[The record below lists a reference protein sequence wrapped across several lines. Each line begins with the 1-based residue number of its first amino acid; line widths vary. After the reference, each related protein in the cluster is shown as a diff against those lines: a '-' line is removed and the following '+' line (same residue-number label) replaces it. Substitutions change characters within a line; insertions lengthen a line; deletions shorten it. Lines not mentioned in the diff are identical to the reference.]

1 VVVCLT
7 TTLPPGTTDR
17 VLERMFPKPN
27 PFRFD
32 PVGWARERR
41 GAFLWSKQREI
52 AESVCQNR
60 YTAVK
65 SCHGI
70 GKSYTGGGVVIPW
83 WMDVHAAGS
92 ARVISTAPSQ
102 TQVEAI
108 LWNEISTAHAQA
120 EIKGRITHGQI
131 PMWKVG
137 SEIYGFGRKPADLV
151 NEDQARQAFQGIHAD
166 FVLVVLDEACGIP
179 GWLWEAIDSLVTND
193 ECRVLAIGNPDDP
206 LSQFKTVCQEG
217 SGWNVITVSAFDSPN
232 FTDEV
237 VPESVRAKLVSRTWV
252 EERRARWGE
261 DSPLWRSKVLGE
273 FPIDST
279 DGVIPV
285 SWASHCWQPLTDT
298 ATTPNDLGVDVGAGG
313 DASVIVH
320 RLGSRLRVVHTDH
333 HPDTMKTT
341 GEVVRLIRET
351 GATRAKVDVIG
362 IGQGVVDRL
371 RELKRAGHKNLKNCD
386 IVPVNVGE
394 TSTEPDRFPKLR
406 DELWWVIGREMS
418 EGRAWDLSEMPEE
431 LLLELT
437 TPKYKIDSAGRVKVE
452 SKDETRRRLGRS
464 PDTADASLLAW
475 FGGKAA
481 KRWRM
486 V

>member
-1 VVVCLT
+1 MVA
-7 TTLPPGTTDR
+7 TLPPGTTDR
-17 VLERMFPKPN
+17 VLERLFPKPH
-27 PFRFD
+27 PFRYD
-32 PVGWARERR
+32 PVGWAQAKR

-52 AESVCQNR
+52 AESVRDHR
-60 YTAVK
+60 YTACK
-65 SCHGI
+65 SCHGV
-70 GKSYTGGGVVIPW
+70 GKSFDAGGVVIPW
-83 WMDVHAAGS
+83 WMDVHPAGS
-92 ARVISTAPSQ
+92 ARVVSTAPSQ

-108 LWNEISTAHAQA
+108 LWNEISQAHAQA
-120 EIKGRITHGQI
+120 GIKGRITHGQV

-166 FVLVVLDEACGIP
+166 YVLVVLDEACGVP
-179 GWLWEAIDSLVTND
+179 GWLWEAVDSLVTND

-206 LSQFKTVCQEG
+206 LSYFNTVCQDG

-232 FTDEV
+232 FTGEE
-237 VPESVRAKLVSRTWV
+237 VPESVKAKLVSRTWV
-252 EERRARWGE
+252 EERRQRWGE

-279 DGVIPV
+279 DGVVPV
-285 SWASHCWQPLTDT
+285 SWATGCWQPLTDT
-298 ATTPNDLGVDVGAGG
+298 ATTPNELGVDVGAGG

-341 GEVVRLIRET
+341 GEVVRLILET
-351 GATRAKVDVIG
+351 GATRVKVDVIG

-371 RELKRAGHKNLKNCD
+371 RELKREGRLGKEVS
-386 IVPVNVGE
+386 IIPVNVGE
-394 TSTEPDRFPKLR
+394 TSTDTARFPKLR
-406 DELWWVIGREMS
+406 DELWWVVAREMS

-431 LLLELT
+431 LLIELT
-437 TPKYKIDSAGRVKVE
+437 APKYKIDSAGRIKVE
-452 SKDETRRRLGRS
+452 SKDETKRRLGRS
-464 PDTADASLLAW
+464 PDTADAAILAW
-475 FGGKAA
+475 FAGPEA

-486 V
+486 L